1 MAISSPTT
9 GTVTLTGDD
18 LSIEDV
24 VRVARR
30 GARVEVSP
38 AALERVRRARDVV
51 DQVLERGDLVYG
63 MNTGVG
69 SLSRY
74 RVPFESLEQFS
85 VRLVTRHT
93 THQGAEVGAGVVRA
107 MMVTRANGM
116 AKGGVGVRAELIQ
129 AFLDALNAGVHPV
142 VRTGGSVG
150 QADLAEMAEIGQVL
164 IGRGEAEYD
173 GRRMP
178 GAVAL
183 RAAGLEPIRLKAK
196 EGLALISANGVT
208 MGHGSLVLADVAD
221 LLDAFD
227 VTAALSLEAFG
238 GNLSTIHPEAARM
251 RPHPGQARAAD
262 RLRELLAG
270 SYLWRPGAARNLQ
283 DPLSFRCVPQ
293 THGAC
298 YDAHAYSRGTMEVE
312 LNSASDNPLVLLDDR
327 SIISVGNFDVVALA
341 VAFDLL
347 RVAVAQVVHL
357 ANERIQKHLWS
368 QFSGLPTG
376 LAARDGDEGLRP
388 LGYASASLAAE
399 ARVLANPVSLDY
411 RGQIAEGIEDHASM
425 APLGVRKTEELV
437 RIACRMAALELT
449 VATRAVDLRGG
460 PPLGAGS
467 GIARAIAREFAATE
481 PEEHWPDVDGLT
493 EAVAGGR
500 LVARVS
506 REIGPLEPVS
516 TTGDAVGPSE

>member
-1 MAISSPTT
+1 MVAKEDSLTLSYRTA

-24 VRVARR
+24 VRIARR
-30 GARVEVSP
+30 GARVEVSRE
-38 AALERVRRARDVV
+38 ALGRVRRARDVV
-51 DQVLERGDLVYG
+51 DRVLERGDLVYG

-74 RVPFESLEQFS
+74 RIPFEGLEQFS
-85 VRLVTRHT
+85 VRRVTRHT
-93 THQGAEVGAGVVRA
+93 THQGAELATEVVRA

-129 AFLDALNAGVHPV
+129 AFLDALNAGVYPI

-150 QADLAEMAEIGQVL
+150 QADLAEMAEIGQVI
-164 IGRGEAEYD
+164 IGRGEADYA

-178 GAVAL
+178 GAQAL

-208 MGHGSLVLADVAD
+208 MGHGSLVLADVAE

-238 GNLSTIHPEAARM
+238 GNLTTIHPEAARL

-262 RLRELLAG
+262 RLRELLSG

-293 THGAC
+293 THGTC
-298 YDAHAYSRGTMEVE
+298 YDAHAYCRGTMEVE
-312 LNSASDNPLVLLDDR
+312 LNSASDNPLVLLDDQA
-327 SIISVGNFDVVALA
+327 IISVGNFDVVAL
-341 VAFDLL
+341 
-347 RVAVAQVVHL
+347 AQVVHL

-368 QFSGLPTG
+368 QFSGLQTG
-376 LAARDGDEGLRP
+376 LAASDGDEGLRP
-388 LGYASASLAAE
+388 LGYTSASLAAE

-411 RGQIAEGIEDHASM
+411 RGQIAEGFEDHASM
-425 APLGVRKTEELV
+425 APLGVRKTEELLS
-437 RIACRMAALELT
+437 IARRTAGLELT
-449 VATRAVDLRGG
+449 VATRAIDLRGG
-460 PPLGAGS
+460 PPLGAGT
-467 GIARAIAREFAATE
+467 GIARDIAREFATAD
-481 PEEHWPDVDGLT
+481 PEERWPDVDGLT
-493 EAVAGGR
+493 QAIDSGR
-500 LVARVS
+500 LVGHVAA
-506 REIGPLEPVS
+506 EIGPLEPVF
-516 TTGDAVGPSE
+516 TTGDAVGPAE